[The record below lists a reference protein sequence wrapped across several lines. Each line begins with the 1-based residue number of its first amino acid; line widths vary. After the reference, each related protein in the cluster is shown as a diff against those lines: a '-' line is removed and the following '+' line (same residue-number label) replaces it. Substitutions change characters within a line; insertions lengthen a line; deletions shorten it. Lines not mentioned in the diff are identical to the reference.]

1 MQESVTDEADV
12 YYEEDAD
19 ISVLDGQTIAI
30 IGYGNQGRSQAL
42 NMRDSGVDDIIV
54 GNRSDPS
61 REQARDDGFDDY
73 DIEDAA
79 ERADIIFMLIPDEV
93 APDIYE
99 KKIAPH
105 LTEGDTVNFASG
117 YNITYDFIEPAE
129 DLDVVM
135 VAPRMIGELVRTLYE
150 EGEGAPCM
158 LGVNQDA
165 SGQTKETGLA
175 LAKAIGGTRSGVIDG
190 TFEMET
196 QIDLLTEQALIPLFF
211 NAMVAKYE
219 IEREAGIPG
228 EVILLEQYLSQE
240 MAHIFEVMGT
250 DGFIGQLPLHSQT
263 SQYGQMSRAE
273 AYDREG
279 MKEFMRD
286 RLREINNG
294 AFAREWTNEQQ
305 AGYPMFNRL
314 YKEFTETEFIQ
325 KEQETIEKLGLGR
338 DE

>member
-1 MQESVTDEADV
+1 MQESTTDEATI
-12 YYEEDAD
+12 YYEDDAD

-30 IGYGNQGRSQAL
+30 IGYGNQGRAQAL
-42 NMRDSGVDDIIV
+42 NMRDSGVDNIIV

-61 REQARDDGFDDY
+61 REQAAEDGFDDY
-73 DIEDAA
+73 DVEGAA
-79 ERADIIFMLIPDEV
+79 ERADIVFMLIPDEV
-93 APDIYE
+93 APGVY
-99 KKIAPH
+99 
-105 LTEGDTVNFASG
+105 TEEIEPGLEAGNTVNFASG

-135 VAPRMIGELVRTLYE
+135 VAPRMIGDLVRKLYE
-150 EGEGAPCM
+150 EGDGAPSM
-158 LGVNQDA
+158 VAVNQDA
-165 SGQTKETGLA
+165 SGHAMETALA
-175 LAKAIGGTRSGVIDG
+175 LAGAIGSTRSGVIDG

-196 QIDLLTEQALIPLFF
+196 KIDLLTEQALIPIFF
-211 NAMVAKYE
+211 NAIAAKYE

-273 AYDREG
+273 AYDREN
-279 MKEFMRD
+279 MKKYMRE
-286 RLREINNG
+286 RLREIETG

-314 YKEFTETEFIQ
+314 YKEFNGTELIQ
-325 KEQETIEKLGLGR
+325 KEQETIEKLGLG
-338 DE
+338 DD